1 MQGCRIRRMPDTIEG
16 SGEVSVLRV
25 GLEDVSVRSS
35 VGVGC
40 CSRKNGRSDVVMTT
54 FLCSLQ
60 DWKDQRR
67 ERPSE
72 MKFVSGLGNS
82 ERASEG
88 QAGTRSVC
96 CKAGAADVDVLDGD
110 DDESM

>member
-1 MQGCRIRRMPDTIEG
+1 
-16 SGEVSVLRV
+16 
-25 GLEDVSVRSS
+25 
-35 VGVGC
+35 
-40 CSRKNGRSDVVMTT
+40 MTT

-60 DWKDQRR
+60 DWKDRRR